1 MREPD
6 IERETRGTFLGD
18 YRVRQQ
24 QAACQHWPRASL
36 PDRYRAAVQ
45 SAVPTLFVSGHC
57 GLPNMWRAGLRIAPR
72 LYSEDADTPS
82 GAAVWGLYTSSSCV
96 GAPRVSS
103 THHLAR
109 LCRGRRSRRSR
120 RNPARGRSHRGRPR
134 SRLAL
139 RRVLGPLSVSL
150 LVRVSTSHL
159 SLMRWFVTAV
169 ITGPYRGC
177 IECAQGGLS
186 NVRNRGA

>member
-1 MREPD
+1 VRRA
-6 IERETRGTFLGD
+6 ERFSVTI
-18 YRVRQQ
+18 
-24 QAACQHWPRASL
+24 ACGNNRRRASIGPEL
-36 PDRYRAAVQ
+36 RC
-45 SAVPTLFVSGHC
+45 PTDIARPYSRPCQRCSSQAILMRPRHC

-82 GAAVWGLYTSSSCV
+82 GAAVWGRYTSSSCV
-96 GAPRVSS
+96 EVPRVSS
-103 THHLAR
+103 KHHLAR
-109 LCRGRRSRRSR
+109 LCRGRRSRRNR
-120 RNPARGRSHRGRPR
+120 RNPAKGRSHRGRPR

-150 LVRVSTSHL
+150 LVRASTSHL